1 MHRRPGTQRPALRV
15 AKAATSAV
23 ALCGFL
29 GRVGKGVNAFAFSSC
44 AHRRTCSLPSTA
56 SKSKVCKFAGQ
67 GMRRAGGQ
75 GAWRPTLS
83 VVGRRSSRGG
93 LLQLGSS
100 AEDGAG
106 EDEEAA
112 REEVR
117 PYLLPAVCVAQ
128 GETAVCNTYS
138 KKGRQGR
145 STEWCHL
152 HTYEYEVDACA
163 GAASISRC
171 SQTAQ
176 YTAVLLALHF

>member
-1 MHRRPGTQRPALRV
+1 MHRRAGTQRPALRV

-56 SKSKVCKFAGQ
+56 SRSKVCKFAGQ
-67 GMRRAGGQ
+67 EMRRAGGQ

-83 VVGRRSSRGG
+83 VVGRMSSRGG

-128 GETAVCNTYS
+128 GETAVC
-138 KKGRQGR
+138 K
-145 STEWCHL
+145 
-152 HTYEYEVDACA
+152 
-163 GAASISRC
+163 
-171 SQTAQ
+171 
-176 YTAVLLALHF
+176 